1 MITVV
6 GLGIGD
12 GVLELLDRIQPSI
25 VAVRNRAAASEIL
38 GDMWSIDR
46 DYGQLFHD
54 GDPLSVA
61 SEVAEDLTAIS
72 EHQQVVYLVPWSGQ
86 IGDRT
91 VEVLT
96 EHPDLALIPGT
107 LPPNRP
113 YANLRVI
120 DALQLAEDERRHPFG
135 PVTPLDPASS
145 ILVLNLNDP
154 VIGDIAMERLTRAYG
169 TLDCDIESGY
179 CFIPGKSHLEATSS
193 FINLENII
201 GHLRSPVG
209 CPWDREQTP
218 ETLLPQLLEEVDEF
232 REAVESGNLDEQA
245 DELGDVLLHVFMQA
259 QIRRETGDFDIDQVV
274 QGLAAKLI
282 RRHPHVFGDVQASS
296 MDEIYEIWD
305 QVKQQERKDAEESEN
320 H

>member
-25 VAVRNRAAASEIL
+25 VAVRNRAAAAEIL
-38 GDMWSIDR
+38 GDLWSIDR

-72 EHQQVVYLVPWSGQ
+72 EHQQVIYLVPWSAQ

-107 LPPNRP
+107 LPPHRP
-113 YANLRVI
+113 YANLQVI
-120 DALQLAEDERRHPFG
+120 DALQLAEDERRQPFG
-135 PVTPLDPASS
+135 PVTPLDPATSV
-145 ILVLNLNDP
+145 LVLNLHDP
-154 VIGDIAMERLTRAYG
+154 VIGEIAIERLTRAYG
-169 TLDCDIESGY
+169 EIECDATSGY
-179 CFIPGKSHLEATSS
+179 CFISGKSHLDASRS
-193 FINLENII
+193 FTHLENIV
-201 GHLRSPVG
+201 GHLRSPIG

-218 ETLLPQLLEEVDEF
+218 ETLVPQLIEEVDEF
-232 REAVESGNLDEQA
+232 REAVESGDLAAQV
-245 DELGDVLLHVFMQA
+245 DELGDVLLHVLMQA
-259 QIRRETGDFDIDQVV
+259 QIRREAGEFDIEHVI

-282 RRHPHVFGDVQASS
+282 RRHPHVFGDVEVSS